1 MPVPV
6 RSLDTGASCGGATDS
21 VFTGMPLLVRRN
33 HLAHER
39 PSPGAAHGRARFHS
53 DTTIRAGD
61 SAGLSRAAAPF
72 SQRYHTCAAIQHF
85 ASVITLAKCGFP
97 LKTPLRLQNSSTAA
111 PTGSLCN
118 TKLHQKGIKGNIPPN
133 TQWPHPSRPTFKLH
147 PTARSAR
154 APAAIPAAPLERPR
168 SGLRPRSSSEQ
179 RLLLNQ
185 ERPAAPTSGWDR
197 GASRGGSAGI

>member
-6 RSLDTGASCGGATDS
+6 RSLDTGAGCGGATDS
-21 VFTGMPLLVRRN
+21 VLTGMPLLARRN

-53 DTTIRAGD
+53 GTTIRAGD
-61 SAGLSRAAAPF
+61 SAGLSRAEA
-72 SQRYHTCAAIQHF
+72 
-85 ASVITLAKCGFP
+85 
-97 LKTPLRLQNSSTAA
+97 PLRSQNSSTAA

-147 PTARSAR
+147 PTARPARARPRYQLPRSNGR
-154 APAAIPAAPLERPR
+154 APACGHGRQAN
-168 SGLRPRSSSEQ
+168 SDYS
-179 RLLLNQ
+179 
-185 ERPAAPTSGWDR
+185 
-197 GASRGGSAGI
+197 